1 MPMSVFINLFINIDL
16 DPFFF
21 SFTPVIKQFLQ
32 RDADGIIMLSKNS
45 TSGRMSVARRCYV
58 ETAKYIVDI
67 VHRLYC
73 SSLYGVAKLWRGS
86 RLKGHSVG
94 ARCKKWLQL
103 LWDVTRNSRAIV
115 ICRAHDL
122 VM

>member
-1 MPMSVFINLFINIDL
+1 LFINIDL
-16 DPFFF
+16 YPFFF

-73 SSLYGVAKLWRGS
+73 PSFYCVAKLWRGS
-86 RLKGHSVG
+86 R
-94 ARCKKWLQL
+94 
-103 LWDVTRNSRAIV
+103 
-115 ICRAHDL
+115 
-122 VM
+122 